1 MHLVMGFSF
10 PLEQILT
17 EVTSEPLSGGTSQ
30 SQLRPSEQHT
40 KQLLWAAKCILECQ
54 RCDAHSPGGNSS
66 PPYWGKLS
74 SVTACWTWRTARWSL
89 HKVGVLAFLEHTAP
103 YGSADV
109 QSSWEVAEDN
119 TVVLRAWQRQEFC
132 IHLCL
137 HSGSPLPSGAKL
149 NKQLRCITGPPNPF
163 KKCKAEH
170 PPTPPTPILLPL
182 MNSLFHILCWESFHL
197 EVHPTAL
204 PEREDSCEITVR
216 SQKYLQMFKYLSVHQ
231 KLADSC
237 QLQILLASYCCNRDS
252 CQLVWQRPPG
262 PHCSW

>member
-17 EVTSEPLSGGTSQ
+17 EATSEPLSGGTSQ

-40 KQLLWAAKCILECQ
+40 KQLLWATKCILECQ

-119 TVVLRAWQRQEFC
+119 TVVLCAWQRQEFC

-170 PPTPPTPILLPL
+170 PPHTHTHSVTSYELSLPHSLLRKLSPQSPPHSSARERRQLWNHSQKPKISADVQISFCTPETGRLLPTA
-182 MNSLFHILCWESFHL
+182 NSSG
-197 EVHPTAL
+197 
-204 PEREDSCEITVR
+204 
-216 SQKYLQMFKYLSVHQ
+216 
-231 KLADSC
+231 
-237 QLQILLASYCCNRDS
+237 LL
-252 CQLVWQRPPG
+252 LL
-262 PHCSW
+262 